1 MPNNNLV
8 AAKLNKL
15 KKELKKDIL
24 ILNNELPA
32 DLGKLWVN
40 CKELHGR
47 LVHAGVDQYLDL
59 DMVHDAIKR
68 VNTGQ
73 KYLAARK
80 FEGIRYFRSILCH
93 LDDDNAEAVLS
104 VQRFTRKLN
113 GVKKRINLNTSK
125 DYFKSSGSACLVRVN
140 EAITAI

>member
-1 MPNNNLV
+1 MPKNTS
-8 AAKLNKL
+8 AAKKLDKL

-47 LVHAGVDQYLDL
+47 LIHAGVDQYLDL
-59 DMVHDAIKR
+59 DTVQDAIQR
-68 VNTGQ
+68 VNIGQ

-80 FEGIRYFRSILCH
+80 FEGIRYFRSSCVI
-93 LDDDNAEAVLS
+93 
-104 VQRFTRKLN
+104 
-113 GVKKRINLNTSK
+113 
-125 DYFKSSGSACLVRVN
+125 
-140 EAITAI
+140 